1 MSVSRYV
8 EDQKIYAI
16 SVLLLSLVIL
26 LDYHS
31 PPTLDNLGDDHEDED
46 HDINDG
52 QDDNENDINLDFRPG
67 GAQIKDGQR
76 WIKLSLFCCQSKSS
90 WLLVS
95 SWCQSATAYYP
106 ATTFLKIDSD

>member
-26 LDYHS
+26 SDYHS

-46 HDINDG
+46 DDINDG
-52 QDDNENDINLDFRPG
+52 QDDNGINLDFRPG

-76 WIKLSLFCCQSKSS
+76 RILLSLFCCQSKHYMCS
-90 WLLVS
+90 
-95 SWCQSATAYYP
+95 
-106 ATTFLKIDSD
+106 IGI

>member
-26 LDYHS
+26 SDYHS
-31 PPTLDNLGDDHEDED
+31 PPTLDNVGDDHEDED
-46 HDINDG
+46 DDINDG

-67 GAQIKDGQR
+67 GAQIKDGQWR
-76 WIKLSLFCCQSKSS
+76 ILLSLFRC
-90 WLLVS
+90 
-95 SWCQSATAYYP
+95 
-106 ATTFLKIDSD
+106 DSIS